1 MKTNK
6 LYANGEV
13 YAVERVATLEDRF
26 NELTIEPAGLKDGEL
41 RRCPF
46 CNGEAE
52 IKKCLDDMAIEPV
65 TNELRSYINK
75 YYVRCTRCG
84 AQIYNNKADTPE
96 VASLQ
101 WNLRMGR

>member
-1 MKTNK
+1 MKTNT
-6 LYANGEV
+6 LYAHGEV

-26 NELTIEPAGLKDGEL
+26 NELTIEPATLKDGEL

-52 IKKCLDDMAIEPV
+52 IQ
-65 TNELRSYINK
+65 SYINK

-101 WNLRMGR
+101 WNLRLGR

>member
-1 MKTNK
+1 MRLTQ
-6 LYANGEV
+6 L
-13 YAVERVATLEDRF
+13 F
-26 NELTIEPAGLKDGEL
+26 NELTIEPAALKDGEL

-52 IKKCLDDMAIEPV
+52 VQAYL
-65 TNELRSYINK
+65 NK
-75 YYVRCTRCG
+75 YYVRCKRCG

-101 WNLRMGR
+101 WNLRLGR